1 MPITLDSL
9 CALIEQQRSTS
20 STPSLAQDNLIDANT
35 TSLPSITPTAP
46 ATSLPSALSSNTI
59 NTSTLSNSL
68 DSSQQSAVRNIC
80 SSQLSILTGAAG
92 TGKTFTLKAVLQELL
107 TKFDAS
113 SIFLCAFTGKA
124 VLNIIKSIKS
134 DPALAPFIPQCLT
147 LHKWLQFVPES
158 IEIPDP
164 SKPCG
169 YRLSRRFVPT
179 FNAANKRI
187 DTKVLIIDE
196 VSMVSNELMLQ
207 TLAALDLHSLH
218 KLILVGDINQ
228 LQPVIGKTSLAYF
241 GAHSGCSLN
250 YLTTVHRQADGNDI
264 VQAAHLFKSANLL
277 ALQQAIKAKEFKNV
291 KFIKAENY
299 LDLYRIIELINEKY
313 HLRFNEQEDCII
325 TPTNVGAT
333 GQEVLNQRLNKYLG
347 VTKQAVLCGVA
358 IKLLGVGD
366 NVMFT
371 KNNYEDGYINGTT
384 GRIIEMQL
392 NSDVVPGGTSAFGT
406 TQQQDTLRREAQLS
420 PDELDNLIEQS
431 AQQSASSGDSQ
442 NSADEEGFFS
452 KKASHTL
459 TIEFIDI
466 YGTLRQ
472 ISLSTIGEISNL
484 LLANAI
490 TCYKAQGSTY
500 KRCII
505 NLLDWKNGNS
515 INNEYAYTA
524 LTRASDFAWVIY
536 NKSGLTKLKNRQ
548 LPGSSDK
555 EKIENLISSNSDSET
570 AAYIEDFLNKWLSH
584 NNCNCNNRNLNNSKS
599 TRHNGRT
606 LR

>member
-1 MPITLDSL
+1 MPI
-9 CALIEQQRSTS
+9 
-20 STPSLAQDNLIDANT
+20 SLADLIASASLQSTLAQAPSPLKQANSIDATQTMPSPATSPATNLIDTDAQ
-35 TSLPSITPTAP
+35 
-46 ATSLPSALSSNTI
+46 ATSEFNCLNNA
-59 NTSTLSNSL
+59 L

-228 LQPVIGKTSLAYF
+228 LQPVIGKTSIAYF

-358 IKLLGVGD
+358 IKLFGVGD

-392 NSDVVPGGTSAFGT
+392 NSDALLPTTASQSA
-406 TQQQDTLRREAQLS
+406 TQSAPTASTELS
-420 PDELDNLIEQS
+420 PAELDDLINQS
-431 AQQSASSGDSQ
+431 AQQTVQPDGSQ
-442 NSADEEGFFS
+442 NESDEEGFFS

-472 ISLSTIGEISNL
+472 INLSTIGEISNL
-484 LLANAI
+484 LLANTI

-536 NKSGLTKLKNRQ
+536 NKSGLAKLKNRQ

-570 AAYIEDFLNKWLSH
+570 AAYIEDFLNKWLRGAPA
-584 NNCNCNNRNLNNSKS
+584 C
-599 TRHNGRT
+599 
-606 LR
+606 

>member
-1 MPITLDSL
+1 MPI
-9 CALIEQQRSTS
+9 
-20 STPSLAQDNLIDANT
+20 SLANLMALAQAPSPLKQANLIDTDAPS
-35 TSLPSITPTAP
+35 SLG
-46 ATSLPSALSSNTI
+46 
-59 NTSTLSNSL
+59 TLGTSL

-92 TGKTFTLKAVLQELL
+92 TGKTFTLKAVLQQLL
-107 TKFDAS
+107 LNFDAS

-313 HLRFNEQEDCII
+313 HLGFNEQEDCII

-358 IKLLGVGD
+358 IKLFGVGD

-392 NSDVVPGGTSAFGT
+392 NEDVVPDGTKNAAQQSAPQST
-406 TQQQDTLRREAQLS
+406 NELN
-420 PDELDNLIEQS
+420 PDELDNLIEQL

-472 ISLSTIGEISNL
+472 INLSTIGEISNL

-536 NKSGLTKLKNRQ
+536 NKSGLAKLKNRQ

-570 AAYIEDFLNKWLSH
+570 AAYIEDFLNRWLQRAPACQLYSNVTA
-584 NNCNCNNRNLNNSKS
+584 NNISN
-599 TRHNGRT
+599 TT
-606 LR
+606 I

>member
-1 MPITLDSL
+1 MPISMNELMKQLTK
-9 CALIEQQRSTS
+9 ATNQPAQAGQVTTEPTATS
-20 STPSLAQDNLIDANT
+20 STSLSSA
-35 TSLPSITPTAP
+35 TPTSQPTSQSEAP
-46 ATSLPSALSSNTI
+46 ATSLSSLPSVSLST
-59 NTSTLSNSL
+59 TTSL
-68 DSSQQSAVRNIC
+68 DSSQQIAVCNIC

-277 ALQQAIKAKEFKNV
+277 DLQKAIKAKEFKNV
-291 KFIKAENY
+291 KFVEAENY

-333 GQEVLNQRLNKYLG
+333 GQEVLNQRLNKYLN

-392 NSDVVPGGTSAFGT
+392 NSDVVAPDGINATTFQSAQPAPQGE
-406 TQQQDTLRREAQLS
+406 LN

-431 AQQSASSGDSQ
+431 AQQTIQPDDSQ
-442 NSADEEGFFS
+442 SEADEGFFS

-472 ISLSTIGEISNL
+472 INLSSIGEISNL

-536 NKSGLTKLKNRQ
+536 NKSGLAKLKNRQ
-548 LPGSSDK
+548 LAGSSDK

-570 AAYIEDFLNKWLSH
+570 AAYIEDFLSKWLSG
-584 NNCNCNNRNLNNSKS
+584 
-599 TRHNGRT
+599 TPAA
-606 LR
+606 

>member
-9 CALIEQQRSTS
+9 CALIEQQRSMS

-35 TSLPSITPTAP
+35 TPTAP

-92 TGKTFTLKAVLQELL
+92 TGKTFTLKAVLQKLL
-107 TKFDAS
+107 LNFDAS

-147 LHKWLQFVPES
+147 LHKWLQFVPELM
-158 IEIPDP
+158 EIPDP

-358 IKLLGVGD
+358 IKLFGVGD

-392 NSDVVPGGTSAFGT
+392 NEDVVVPSGTNTATFQSAQPAPQG
-406 TQQQDTLRREAQLS
+406 ELS
-420 PDELDNLIEQS
+420 DAELDNLIDQS
-431 AQQSASSGDSQ
+431 AQQTVQPDDSQ
-442 NSADEEGFFS
+442 SESDEGFFS

-472 ISLSTIGEISNL
+472 ISLSSIGEISNL

-536 NKSGLTKLKNRQ
+536 NKSGLAKLKNRQ
-548 LPGSSDK
+548 LAGSSDK

-570 AAYIEDFLNKWLSH
+570 AAYIEDFLNKWLRGAPACQLYSNVTA
-584 NNCNCNNRNLNNSKS
+584 NNISN
-599 TRHNGRT
+599 TT
-606 LR
+606 T

>member
-1 MPITLDSL
+1 MPI
-9 CALIEQQRSTS
+9 
-20 STPSLAQDNLIDANT
+20 SLADLIASASLQSALAQASSSSNLIDTDAPS
-35 TSLPSITPTAP
+35 SL
-46 ATSLPSALSSNTI
+46 
-59 NTSTLSNSL
+59 SL

-92 TGKTFTLKAVLQELL
+92 SGKTFTLKAVLQQLL
-107 TKFDAS
+107 LNFDAS

-207 TLAALDLHSLH
+207 TLAALDLYSLH

-358 IKLLGVGD
+358 IKLFGVGD

-392 NSDVVPGGTSAFGT
+392 NEDVVPGGTKNAAQQSAPQST
-406 TQQQDTLRREAQLS
+406 NELN

-431 AQQSASSGDSQ
+431 AQQSAQQSDGQSPSD
-442 NSADEEGFFS
+442 DDEGFFS

-536 NKSGLTKLKNRQ
+536 NKSGLAKLKNRQ

-570 AAYIEDFLNKWLSH
+570 ATYIEDFLNKWLRGAPA
-584 NNCNCNNRNLNNSKS
+584 CQQI
-599 TRHNGRT
+599 
-606 LR
+606 

>member
-1 MPITLDSL
+1 MPI
-9 CALIEQQRSTS
+9 
-20 STPSLAQDNLIDANT
+20 SLADLIALAQAPSPLKQANSIDATQTMPSPTTSPATNLIDTDAQ
-35 TSLPSITPTAP
+35 
-46 ATSLPSALSSNTI
+46 ATSEFNCLNNAL
-59 NTSTLSNSL
+59 
-68 DSSQQSAVRNIC
+68 DASQQSAVRNIC

-92 TGKTFTLKAVLQELL
+92 TGKTFTLKAVLQQLL

-277 ALQQAIKAKEFKNV
+277 ALQKAIKAKEFKNV
-291 KFIKAENY
+291 KFIEAENY
-299 LDLYRIIELINEKY
+299 LDLYRVIELINEKY

-333 GQEVLNQRLNKYLG
+333 GQEILNQRLNKYLG

-358 IKLLGVGD
+358 IKLFGVGD

-392 NSDVVPGGTSAFGT
+392 NEDVVAPAGAAGTETST
-406 TQQQDTLRREAQLS
+406 RSEAQPSELS

-472 ISLSTIGEISNL
+472 IELSTIGEISNL

-536 NKSGLTKLKNRQ
+536 NKSGLAKLKNRQ

-570 AAYIEDFLNKWLSH
+570 AAYIEDFLNKWL
-584 NNCNCNNRNLNNSKS
+584 R
-599 TRHNGRT
+599 GAPA
-606 LR
+606 

>member
-20 STPSLAQDNLIDANT
+20 STPSLPSAT
-35 TSLPSITPTAP
+35 SITSITSITPTAPTAP

-92 TGKTFTLKAVLQELL
+92 TGKTFTLKAVLQQLL
-107 TKFDAS
+107 LNFDAS

-313 HLRFNEQEDCII
+313 HPRFNEQEDCII
-325 TPTNVGAT
+325 TPTNIGAT

-431 AQQSASSGDSQ
+431 AQQSASSRDSQ

-599 TRHNGRT
+599 TNNFIP
-606 LR
+606 

>member
-1 MPITLDSL
+1 MTITLDSL

-92 TGKTFTLKAVLQELL
+92 TGKTFTLKAVLQQLL
-107 TKFDAS
+107 LNFDAS

-147 LHKWLQFVPES
+147 LHKWLQFVPELM
-158 IEIPDP
+158 EIPDP

-358 IKLLGVGD
+358 IKLFGVGD

-392 NSDVVPGGTSAFGT
+392 NEDVVPLGTKNAAQQSAPQST
-406 TQQQDTLRREAQLS
+406 NELS

-431 AQQSASSGDSQ
+431 AQQSAQQSDGLCPSD
-442 NSADEEGFFS
+442 DEGFFS

-472 ISLSTIGEISNL
+472 INLSTIGEISNL

-536 NKSGLTKLKNRQ
+536 NKSGLAKLKNRQ

-570 AAYIEDFLNKWLSH
+570 ATYIEDFLNKWLRGAPACQLYSNVTA
-584 NNCNCNNRNLNNSKS
+584 NNISN
-599 TRHNGRT
+599 TT
-606 LR
+606 T

>member
-1 MPITLDSL
+1 MP
-9 CALIEQQRSTS
+9 
-20 STPSLAQDNLIDANT
+20 
-35 TSLPSITPTAP
+35 TSLNDLLRLASQASFSSATNQPSQANQAASQPSNIAELTQ
-46 ATSLPSALSSNTI
+46 LPSPCSAI
-59 NTSTLSNSL
+59 GL
-68 DSSQQSAVRNIC
+68 DSSQQIAVRNIC

-358 IKLLGVGD
+358 IKLFGVGD

-392 NSDVVPGGTSAFGT
+392 NENVVPGGTKNAAQQSAPQST
-406 TQQQDTLRREAQLS
+406 NELS

-431 AQQSASSGDSQ
+431 AQQSDGQSPSD
-442 NSADEEGFFS
+442 DEGFFS

-466 YGTLRQ
+466 YGILRQ
-472 ISLSTIGEISNL
+472 INLSTIGEISNL

-536 NKSGLTKLKNRQ
+536 NKSGLAKLKNRQ

-570 AAYIEDFLNKWLSH
+570 AAYIEDFLNKWLAPACQLYS
-584 NNCNCNNRNLNNSKS
+584 NVTANSIGN
-599 TRHNGRT
+599 TT
-606 LR
+606 T

>member
-9 CALIEQQRSTS
+9 CALIASAA
-20 STPSLAQDNLIDANT
+20 PSA
-35 TSLPSITPTAP
+35 PSAAPASQITP
-46 ATSLPSALSSNTI
+46 ATSLPSSST
-59 NTSTLSNSL
+59 L

-92 TGKTFTLKAVLQELL
+92 TGKTFTLRAVLQELL

-406 TQQQDTLRREAQLS
+406 TQQQAQQQAQLS

-472 ISLSTIGEISNL
+472 ISLSTIGEINNL

-555 EKIENLISSNSDSET
+555 EKIKNLISSNSDSET
-570 AAYIEDFLNKWLSH
+570 AAYIEDFLKKWLSH
-584 NNCNCNNRNLNNSKS
+584 NNCNNRNLNN
-599 TRHNGRT
+599 NFMP
-606 LR
+606 

>member
-1 MPITLDSL
+1 MPI
-9 CALIEQQRSTS
+9 
-20 STPSLAQDNLIDANT
+20 SLADLIASA
-35 TSLPSITPTAP
+35 SLQ
-46 ATSLPSALSSNTI
+46 SALNSSLG
-59 NTSTLSNSL
+59 TLGTSL

-241 GAHSGCSLN
+241 GAHSGSSLN

-347 VTKQAVLCGVA
+347 VIKQAVLCGVA
-358 IKLLGVGD
+358 IKLFGVGD

-392 NSDVVPGGTSAFGT
+392 NEDAVPGT
-406 TQQQDTLRREAQLS
+406 TKQQDTLRSEAQLS

-431 AQQSASSGDSQ
+431 AQQSAQQSDGQSPSD
-442 NSADEEGFFS
+442 DEEGFFS

-536 NKSGLTKLKNRQ
+536 NKSGLAKLKNRQ
-548 LPGSSDK
+548 LPGSSDR

-570 AAYIEDFLNKWLSH
+570 AAYIEDFLNKWLAPESPES
-584 NNCNCNNRNLNNSKS
+584 L
-599 TRHNGRT
+599 T
-606 LR
+606 

>member
-35 TSLPSITPTAP
+35 
-46 ATSLPSALSSNTI
+46 TSLPSALSSNTI

-599 TRHNGRT
+599 TNNFMP
-606 LR
+606 

>member
-35 TSLPSITPTAP
+35 TPTAP

-59 NTSTLSNSL
+59 NTSTLGTSL

-92 TGKTFTLKAVLQELL
+92 TGKTFTLKAVLQQLL
-107 TKFDAS
+107 LNFDAS

-358 IKLLGVGD
+358 IKLFGVGD

-392 NSDVVPGGTSAFGT
+392 NEDVVPGGAKNAA
-406 TQQQDTLRREAQLS
+406 QQSDPQSTNELS

-431 AQQSASSGDSQ
+431 AQQSAQQSDGQSPSD
-442 NSADEEGFFS
+442 DEEGFFS

-472 ISLSTIGEISNL
+472 INLSTIGEISNL

-584 NNCNCNNRNLNNSKS
+584 NRNLNNSKS
-599 TRHNGRT
+599 TNNFMP
-606 LR
+606 

>member
-1 MPITLDSL
+1 MPISMNE
-9 CALIEQQRSTS
+9 LIKQLNKVTS
-20 STPSLAQDNLIDANT
+20 Q
-35 TSLPSITPTAP
+35 TA
-46 ATSLPSALSSNTI
+46 ATSLPSLPPATQLPSPCSA
-59 NTSTLSNSL
+59 SQL
-68 DSSQQSAVRNIC
+68 DPSQQIAVRNIC

-134 DPALAPFIPQCLT
+134 DSALAPFIPQCLT

-241 GAHSGCSLN
+241 GAHPGCSLN

-264 VQAAHLFKSANLL
+264 VQAAHLFKSANLI

-299 LDLYRIIELINEKY
+299 LDLYRVIELINEKY

-358 IKLLGVGD
+358 IKLFGVGD

-371 KNNYEDGYINGTT
+371 KNNYEDGYINGTV

-392 NSDVVPGGTSAFGT
+392 NSDVVAGATNAASTETST
-406 TQQQDTLRREAQLS
+406 TVAPCAQLS
-420 PDELDNLIEQS
+420 PDELDNLIDQS
-431 AQQSASSGDSQ
+431 AQQSAQQSDGKSPSD
-442 NSADEEGFFS
+442 DEGFFS

-472 ISLSTIGEISNL
+472 ISLSSIGEISNL

-536 NKSGLTKLKNRQ
+536 NKSGLAKLKNRQ

-570 AAYIEDFLNKWLSH
+570 AAYIEDFLSKWLHEASAY
-584 NNCNCNNRNLNNSKS
+584 NAI
-599 TRHNGRT
+599 
-606 LR
+606 

>member
-1 MPITLDSL
+1 MPISMNELIKQLNKVTPASQPAQAGQATPMPAATSL
-9 CALIEQQRSTS
+9 CSATQASQPASQ
-20 STPSLAQDNLIDANT
+20 PSNT
-35 TSLPSITPTAP
+35 EAPASSLPSLPP
-46 ATSLPSALSSNTI
+46 ATQLPSPCS
-59 NTSTLSNSL
+59 
-68 DSSQQSAVRNIC
+68 SSQLDTSQQTAVRNIC

-179 FNAANKRI
+179 FNSANKRI

-277 ALQQAIKAKEFKNV
+277 ALQQAIQAKQFKNV

-325 TPTNVGAT
+325 TPTNIGAT
-333 GQEVLNQRLNKYLG
+333 GQEVLNQRLNKYLN
-347 VTKQAVLCGVA
+347 VTKQAVLCGVT
-358 IKLLGVGD
+358 IKLFGVGD

-371 KNNYEDGYINGTT
+371 KNNYEDGYINGTV

-392 NSDVVPGGTSAFGT
+392 NSDVVAGATNAASTETST
-406 TQQQDTLRREAQLS
+406 TAAPCAQLS
-420 PDELDNLIEQS
+420 PDELDNLIDQS
-431 AQQSASSGDSQ
+431 AQQSAQQSDGQSPSD
-442 NSADEEGFFS
+442 DEGFFS

-536 NKSGLTKLKNRQ
+536 NKSGLAKLKNRQ
-548 LPGSSDK
+548 LAGSSDK

-570 AAYIEDFLNKWLSH
+570 AAYIEDFLSKWLSG
-584 NNCNCNNRNLNNSKS
+584 
-599 TRHNGRT
+599 TPAA
-606 LR
+606 

>member
-1 MPITLDSL
+1 MPISMNELMKQLNKVTPANQPAQAGQATTAASL
-9 CALIEQQRSTS
+9 S
-20 STPSLAQDNLIDANT
+20 SATQ
-35 TSLPSITPTAP
+35 LPSPC
-46 ATSLPSALSSNTI
+46 SASQ
-59 NTSTLSNSL
+59 L
-68 DSSQQSAVRNIC
+68 DTSQQTAVRNIC

-277 ALQQAIKAKEFKNV
+277 ALQQAIQAKQFKNV

-313 HLRFNEQEDCII
+313 HLCFNEQEDCII
-325 TPTNVGAT
+325 TPTNIGAT
-333 GQEVLNQRLNKYLG
+333 GQEVLNQRLNKYLN

-358 IKLLGVGD
+358 IKLFGVGD

-371 KNNYEDGYINGTT
+371 KNNYEDGYINGTV

-392 NSDVVPGGTSAFGT
+392 NSDVVAGGTNTATFQSAQPAPQG
-406 TQQQDTLRREAQLS
+406 ELS
-420 PDELDNLIEQS
+420 DAELDDLIDQS
-431 AQQSASSGDSQ
+431 AQQTVQPDDSQ
-442 NSADEEGFFS
+442 SEADEGFFS

-536 NKSGLTKLKNRQ
+536 NKSGLAKLKNRQ

-570 AAYIEDFLNKWLSH
+570 AAYIEDFLSKWLHEANAS
-584 NNCNCNNRNLNNSKS
+584 
-599 TRHNGRT
+599 GAI
-606 LR
+606 

>member
-1 MPITLDSL
+1 MPI
-9 CALIEQQRSTS
+9 
-20 STPSLAQDNLIDANT
+20 SLADLIASAQAPSPLKQANSIDATQTMPSPTTSPATNLIDTDAQ
-35 TSLPSITPTAP
+35 
-46 ATSLPSALSSNTI
+46 ATSEFNCLNNAL
-59 NTSTLSNSL
+59 
-68 DSSQQSAVRNIC
+68 DASQQSAVRNIC

-228 LQPVIGKTSLAYF
+228 LQPVIGKTSIAYF

-291 KFIKAENY
+291 KFIEAENY
-299 LDLYRIIELINEKY
+299 LDLYRVIELINEKY

-333 GQEVLNQRLNKYLG
+333 GQEILNQRLNKYLG

-358 IKLLGVGD
+358 IKLFGVGD

-392 NSDVVPGGTSAFGT
+392 NEDVVAPAGAAGTETST
-406 TQQQDTLRREAQLS
+406 RSEAQPSELS

-536 NKSGLTKLKNRQ
+536 NKSGLAKLKNRQ

-570 AAYIEDFLNKWLSH
+570 AAYIEDFLNKWL
-584 NNCNCNNRNLNNSKS
+584 R
-599 TRHNGRT
+599 GAPA
-606 LR
+606 

>member
-35 TSLPSITPTAP
+35 TPTAP

-68 DSSQQSAVRNIC
+68 DSSQQLAVRNIC

-92 TGKTFTLKAVLQELL
+92 TGKTFTLKAVLQQLL
-107 TKFDAS
+107 LNFDAS

-164 SKPCG
+164 SKPCR

-277 ALQQAIKAKEFKNV
+277 TLQQAIKAKEFKNV

-358 IKLLGVGD
+358 IKLFGVGD

-392 NSDVVPGGTSAFGT
+392 NEDVVVPDGTNTATFQSAQPAPQG
-406 TQQQDTLRREAQLS
+406 ELS
-420 PDELDNLIEQS
+420 DAELDNLIDQS
-431 AQQSASSGDSQ
+431 AQQTVQPDDSQ
-442 NSADEEGFFS
+442 SESDEGFFS

-472 ISLSTIGEISNL
+472 ISLSSIGEISNL

-536 NKSGLTKLKNRQ
+536 NKSGLAKLKNRQ
-548 LPGSSDK
+548 LAGSSDK

-570 AAYIEDFLNKWLSH
+570 AAYIEDFLNKWLRGAPACQLYSNVTA
-584 NNCNCNNRNLNNSKS
+584 NNISN
-599 TRHNGRT
+599 TT
-606 LR
+606 T

>member
-1 MPITLDSL
+1 MTISLNDLLHLASQAASLRSASQLD
-9 CALIEQQRSTS
+9 
-20 STPSLAQDNLIDANT
+20 P
-35 TSLPSITPTAP
+35 
-46 ATSLPSALSSNTI
+46 
-59 NTSTLSNSL
+59 
-68 DSSQQSAVRNIC
+68 SQQTAVRNIC

-134 DPALAPFIPQCLT
+134 DSALAPFIPQCLT

-207 TLAALDLHSLH
+207 TLAALDMHSLH

-277 ALQQAIKAKEFKNV
+277 ALQQAIQAKQFKNV

-325 TPTNVGAT
+325 TPTNIGAT
-333 GQEVLNQRLNKYLG
+333 GQEVLNQRLNKYLN

-358 IKLLGVGD
+358 IKLFGVGD

-371 KNNYEDGYINGTT
+371 KNNYEDGYINGTV

-392 NSDVVPGGTSAFGT
+392 NEDVVLPQAASPASQTSGQSA
-406 TQQQDTLRREAQLS
+406 TQAAPTPSTEFSDA
-420 PDELDNLIEQS
+420 ELDDLINQS
-431 AQQSASSGDSQ
+431 AQAAPQDDSQ
-442 NSADEEGFFS
+442 SSSDDGFFS

-472 ISLSTIGEISNL
+472 INLSSIGEISNL

-524 LTRASDFAWVIY
+524 ITRASDFAWVIY
-536 NKSGLTKLKNRQ
+536 NKSGLAKLKNRQ
-548 LPGSSDK
+548 LAGSSDK

-570 AAYIEDFLNKWLSH
+570 AAYIEDFLSKWLAPEAQP
-584 NNCNCNNRNLNNSKS
+584 
-599 TRHNGRT
+599 
-606 LR
+606 

>member
-1 MPITLDSL
+1 MPITLDAL
-9 CALIEQQRSTS
+9 CALVANQSSLNQSSPTPSTTS
-20 STPSLAQDNLIDANT
+20 ELNDLNSTQAASTP
-35 TSLPSITPTAP
+35 
-46 ATSLPSALSSNTI
+46 
-59 NTSTLSNSL
+59 NSL
-68 DSSQQSAVRNIC
+68 DSSQQIAVRNIC

-277 ALQQAIKAKEFKNV
+277 TLQQAIKAKEFKNV

-358 IKLLGVGD
+358 IKLFGVGD

-392 NSDVVPGGTSAFGT
+392 NEDVVVPDGTNTATFQSAQPAPQG
-406 TQQQDTLRREAQLS
+406 ELS
-420 PDELDNLIEQS
+420 DAELDNLIDQS
-431 AQQSASSGDSQ
+431 AQQTVQPDDSQ
-442 NSADEEGFFS
+442 SESDEEGFFS

-472 ISLSTIGEISNL
+472 ISLSAIGEISNL

-536 NKSGLTKLKNRQ
+536 NKSGLAKLKNRQ

-599 TRHNGRT
+599 TNNFMP
-606 LR
+606 

>member
-9 CALIEQQRSTS
+9 CAPSAT
-20 STPSLAQDNLIDANT
+20 SLAQDNLIDANT
-35 TSLPSITPTAP
+35 TPT
-46 ATSLPSALSSNTI
+46 PSAL

-68 DSSQQSAVRNIC
+68 DSSQQLAVRNIC

-241 GAHSGCSLN
+241 GAHYGCSLN

-358 IKLLGVGD
+358 IKLFGVGD

-392 NSDVVPGGTSAFGT
+392 NEDVVPGGATK
-406 TQQQDTLRREAQLS
+406 QQDTLRSEAQLS

-431 AQQSASSGDSQ
+431 AQQNASSGDSQ
-442 NSADEEGFFS
+442 NSPSDDEGFFS

-472 ISLSTIGEISNL
+472 INLSTIGEISNL

-524 LTRASDFAWVIY
+524 LTRASDSAWVIY
-536 NKSGLTKLKNRQ
+536 NKSGLAKLKNRQ

-570 AAYIEDFLNKWLSH
+570 AAYIEDFLNKWL
-584 NNCNCNNRNLNNSKS
+584 RGAPAG
-599 TRHNGRT
+599 TQ
-606 LR
+606 

>member
-1 MPITLDSL
+1 MPI
-9 CALIEQQRSTS
+9 
-20 STPSLAQDNLIDANT
+20 SLADLMTLAQAPSPLKQTMPSA
-35 TSLPSITPTAP
+35 TSP
-46 ATSLPSALSSNTI
+46 ATNLSEFNCLNNAL
-59 NTSTLSNSL
+59 
-68 DSSQQSAVRNIC
+68 DASQQSAVRNIC

-358 IKLLGVGD
+358 IKLFGVGD

-392 NSDVVPGGTSAFGT
+392 NGDVVPGGAKNAAQQSAPQST
-406 TQQQDTLRREAQLS
+406 NELS

-536 NKSGLTKLKNRQ
+536 NKSGLAKLKNRQ

-570 AAYIEDFLNKWLSH
+570 ATYIEDFLNKWLVPEA
-584 NNCNCNNRNLNNSKS
+584 
-599 TRHNGRT
+599 
-606 LR
+606 

>member
-1 MPITLDSL
+1 MPI
-9 CALIEQQRSTS
+9 
-20 STPSLAQDNLIDANT
+20 SLADLIALAQAPSPATSPATNLIDT
-35 TSLPSITPTAP
+35 
-46 ATSLPSALSSNTI
+46 
-59 NTSTLSNSL
+59 SL

-92 TGKTFTLKAVLQELL
+92 TGKTFTLKAVLQQLL
-107 TKFDAS
+107 LNFDAS

-406 TQQQDTLRREAQLS
+406 TQQQDTLQREAQLS

-584 NNCNCNNRNLNNSKS
+584 NRNLNNSKS
-599 TRHNGRT
+599 TNNFM
-606 LR
+606 L

>member
-1 MPITLDSL
+1 MPI
-9 CALIEQQRSTS
+9 
-20 STPSLAQDNLIDANT
+20 SLADLIALAQAPSPATSPATNLIDTGAPS
-35 TSLPSITPTAP
+35 SLG
-46 ATSLPSALSSNTI
+46 
-59 NTSTLSNSL
+59 TLDTSL

-92 TGKTFTLKAVLQELL
+92 TGKTFTLKAVLQQLL
-107 TKFDAS
+107 LNFDAS

-158 IEIPDP
+158 IKILDP

-241 GAHSGCSLN
+241 GAYSGCSLN

-277 ALQQAIKAKEFKNV
+277 TLQQAIKAKEFKNV

-325 TPTNVGAT
+325 TPTNIGAT

-358 IKLLGVGD
+358 IKLFGVGD
-366 NVMFT
+366 NVMFA

-392 NSDVVPGGTSAFGT
+392 NEDVVPGGTSAFGT
-406 TQQQDTLRREAQLS
+406 TQQQDTLRSEAQLS

-431 AQQSASSGDSQ
+431 AQQSSSSRDSQ

-505 NLLDWKNGNS
+505 NLLDWKNGNL

-536 NKSGLTKLKNRQ
+536 NKSGLAKLKNRQ

-570 AAYIEDFLNKWLSH
+570 ATYIEDFLNKWLRGAPACQLYSNVTA
-584 NNCNCNNRNLNNSKS
+584 NNISN
-599 TRHNGRT
+599 TT
-606 LR
+606 T

>member
-9 CALIEQQRSTS
+9 CALIEQQSSKS

-35 TSLPSITPTAP
+35 TPTAP
-46 ATSLPSALSSNTI
+46 ATSLPSALSSNTLG
-59 NTSTLSNSL
+59 TSL

-92 TGKTFTLKAVLQELL
+92 TGKTFTLKAVLQQLL
-107 TKFDAS
+107 LNFDAS

-358 IKLLGVGD
+358 IKLFGVGD

-392 NSDVVPGGTSAFGT
+392 NEDVVPGGAKNAA
-406 TQQQDTLRREAQLS
+406 QQSDPQSTNELS
-420 PDELDNLIEQS
+420 PDELNNLIEQS
-431 AQQSASSGDSQ
+431 AQQSAQQSDGQSPSD
-442 NSADEEGFFS
+442 DEEGFFS

-472 ISLSTIGEISNL
+472 INLSTIGEISNL

-536 NKSGLTKLKNRQ
+536 NKSGLAKLKNRQ

-570 AAYIEDFLNKWLSH
+570 ATYIEDFLNRWLSH
-584 NNCNCNNRNLNNSKS
+584 NNCNCNSKS
-599 TRHNGRT
+599 TNNFMP
-606 LR
+606 

>member
-1 MPITLDSL
+1 MPI
-9 CALIEQQRSTS
+9 
-20 STPSLAQDNLIDANT
+20 SLADLIASA
-35 TSLPSITPTAP
+35 SLQSALNS
-46 ATSLPSALSSNTI
+46 ATSPAALSSNLI
-59 NTSTLSNSL
+59 DPNTPSSLGTLGTSL

-179 FNAANKRI
+179 FNAANKQI

-347 VTKQAVLCGVA
+347 VIKQAVLCGVA
-358 IKLLGVGD
+358 IKLFGVGD

-392 NSDVVPGGTSAFGT
+392 NEDAVPGGTGAFGT
-406 TQQQDTLRREAQLS
+406 TKQQDTLRSEAQLS

-431 AQQSASSGDSQ
+431 AQQSAQQSDGQSPSD
-442 NSADEEGFFS
+442 DEEGFFS

-536 NKSGLTKLKNRQ
+536 NKSGLAKLKNRQ
-548 LPGSSDK
+548 LPGSSDM

-570 AAYIEDFLNKWLSH
+570 AAYIEDFLNKWLAPESQS
-584 NNCNCNNRNLNNSKS
+584 L
-599 TRHNGRT
+599 T
-606 LR
+606 

>member
-9 CALIEQQRSTS
+9 CA
-20 STPSLAQDNLIDANT
+20 PS
-35 TSLPSITPTAP
+35 
-46 ATSLPSALSSNTI
+46 ATSLALSSNTI

-107 TKFDAS
+107 TNFDAS

-358 IKLLGVGD
+358 IKLFGVGD

-392 NSDVVPGGTSAFGT
+392 NEDVVPGGASAFGT
-406 TQQQDTLRREAQLS
+406 TKQLS

-431 AQQSASSGDSQ
+431 AQQNASQAGSQ
-442 NSADEEGFFS
+442 SESDEEGFFS

-505 NLLDWKNGNS
+505 NLLDWKNGSS

-536 NKSGLTKLKNRQ
+536 NKSGLAKLKNRQ

-570 AAYIEDFLNKWLSH
+570 AAYIEDFLNKWL
-584 NNCNCNNRNLNNSKS
+584 RGAPAG
-599 TRHNGRT
+599 TQ
-606 LR
+606 

>member
-20 STPSLAQDNLIDANT
+20 STPSL
-35 TSLPSITPTAP
+35 PSASQITP

-277 ALQQAIKAKEFKNV
+277 TLQQAIKAKEFKNV

-406 TQQQDTLRREAQLS
+406 TQQQDTLRSEAQLS

-599 TRHNGRT
+599 TNNFMP
-606 LR
+606 

>member
-1 MPITLDSL
+1 MPISMSELIKQLNKVTPSASQPACAGQEPTATSSASQSATALLPASASQTSNTEAPAASL
-9 CALIEQQRSTS
+9 CSATQ
-20 STPSLAQDNLIDANT
+20 
-35 TSLPSITPTAP
+35 LPSPCS
-46 ATSLPSALSSNTI
+46 ATSAI
-59 NTSTLSNSL
+59 GL
-68 DSSQQSAVRNIC
+68 DPSQQTAVQNIC

-207 TLAALDLHSLH
+207 TLAALDMHSLH

-277 ALQQAIKAKEFKNV
+277 ALQQAIQAKQFKNV

-325 TPTNVGAT
+325 TPTNIGAT
-333 GQEVLNQRLNKYLG
+333 GQEVLNQRLNKYLN

-358 IKLLGVGD
+358 IKLFGVGD

-371 KNNYEDGYINGTT
+371 KNNYEDGYINGTV

-392 NSDVVPGGTSAFGT
+392 NEDVVATTASPASQTAAQSSSTS
-406 TQQQDTLRREAQLS
+406 ELS
-420 PDELDNLIEQS
+420 DAELDDLINQS
-431 AQQSASSGDSQ
+431 AQQSVQQDDSQ
-442 NSADEEGFFS
+442 SSSDDGFFS

-472 ISLSTIGEISNL
+472 ISLSSIGDISNL

-536 NKSGLTKLKNRQ
+536 NKSGLAKLKNRQ
-548 LPGSSDK
+548 LAGSSDK

-570 AAYIEDFLNKWLSH
+570 AAYIEDFLSKWLAPEAQP
-584 NNCNCNNRNLNNSKS
+584 
-599 TRHNGRT
+599 
-606 LR
+606 

>member
-1 MPITLDSL
+1 MPISL
-9 CALIEQQRSTS
+9 NDLLHLASQASLSSASQCSAT
-20 STPSLAQDNLIDANT
+20 STPLPANQAANQ
-35 TSLPSITPTAP
+35 PNNTAEM
-46 ATSLPSALSSNTI
+46 TQLSSPCSAI
-59 NTSTLSNSL
+59 GL
-68 DSSQQSAVRNIC
+68 DPSQQAAVRNIC

-264 VQAAHLFKSANLL
+264 VQAAHLFKSANLI
-277 ALQQAIKAKEFKNV
+277 ALQQAIQAKQFKNV

-325 TPTNVGAT
+325 TPTNIGAT
-333 GQEVLNQRLNKYLG
+333 GQEVLNQRLNKYLN

-358 IKLLGVGD
+358 IKLFGVGD

-371 KNNYEDGYINGTT
+371 KNNYEDGYINGTV

-392 NSDVVPGGTSAFGT
+392 NEDVVPDGTNTATFQSAQPAPQG
-406 TQQQDTLRREAQLS
+406 ELS
-420 PDELDNLIEQS
+420 DAELDDLINQS
-431 AQQSASSGDSQ
+431 AQQTVQADDSQ
-442 NSADEEGFFS
+442 SESEGFFS

-472 ISLSTIGEISNL
+472 ISLSSIGDISNL

-524 LTRASDFAWVIY
+524 LTRASEFAWVIY
-536 NKSGLTKLKNRQ
+536 NKSGLAKLKNRQ
-548 LPGSSDK
+548 LSGSSDK
-555 EKIENLISSNSDSET
+555 EKIENLISSNSDDET
-570 AAYIEDFLNKWLSH
+570 AAYIEDFLSKWLAPEVQQ
-584 NNCNCNNRNLNNSKS
+584 LQP
-599 TRHNGRT
+599 
-606 LR
+606 

>member
-1 MPITLDSL
+1 MTITLDAL
-9 CALIEQQRSTS
+9 CALVANQSSLSQPSPVTS
-20 STPSLAQDNLIDANT
+20 
-35 TSLPSITPTAP
+35 
-46 ATSLPSALSSNTI
+46 ATSELNDLNSTQA
-59 NTSTLSNSL
+59 TSTLKGL
-68 DSSQQSAVRNIC
+68 DSSQQIAVRNIC

-134 DPALAPFIPQCLT
+134 DPALAPFILQCLT
-147 LHKWLQFVPES
+147 LHKWLRFVPES

-277 ALQQAIKAKEFKNV
+277 DLQQAIKAKQFKNV

-325 TPTNVGAT
+325 TPTNIGAT
-333 GQEVLNQRLNKYLG
+333 GQEVLNQRLNKYLN

-358 IKLLGVGD
+358 IKLFGVGD

-392 NSDVVPGGTSAFGT
+392 NEDVVPGGAGASPMN
-406 TQQQDTLRREAQLS
+406 QDTLQSATQAAPQGELS
-420 PDELDNLIEQS
+420 PDELDNLIDQS
-431 AQQSASSGDSQ
+431 AKQTVQPDDSQ
-442 NSADEEGFFS
+442 SESDEGFFS

-472 ISLSTIGEISNL
+472 INLSSIGEISNL

-524 LTRASDFAWVIY
+524 LTRASEFAWVIY
-536 NKSGLTKLKNRQ
+536 NKSGLAKLKNRQ
-548 LPGSSDK
+548 LAGSSDK

-570 AAYIEDFLNKWLSH
+570 ATYIEDFLSKWLHEASAS
-584 NNCNCNNRNLNNSKS
+584 NAI
-599 TRHNGRT
+599 
-606 LR
+606 

>member
-9 CALIEQQRSTS
+9 CALIEQQRSPATS
-20 STPSLAQDNLIDANT
+20 LPSLAQDNLIDA
-35 TSLPSITPTAP
+35 P
-46 ATSLPSALSSNTI
+46 ATSLPSALS
-59 NTSTLSNSL
+59 SNSL

-187 DTKVLIIDE
+187 NTKVLIIDE

-406 TQQQDTLRREAQLS
+406 TQQREAQLS

-584 NNCNCNNRNLNNSKS
+584 NRNLNN
-599 TRHNGRT
+599 NFMP
-606 LR
+606 

>member
-1 MPITLDSL
+1 MPISL
-9 CALIEQQRSTS
+9 ADLIALAQ
-20 STPSLAQDNLIDANT
+20 TPSPLKQANSSATSPATNLIDTDAQ
-35 TSLPSITPTAP
+35 
-46 ATSLPSALSSNTI
+46 ATSEFNCLNNAL
-59 NTSTLSNSL
+59 
-68 DSSQQSAVRNIC
+68 DASQQSAVRNIC

-358 IKLLGVGD
+358 IKLFGVGD

-392 NSDVVPGGTSAFGT
+392 NEDVLPGGTSSFGT
-406 TQQQDTLRREAQLS
+406 TQQQDTLRSEAQLS
-420 PDELDNLIEQS
+420 PDELDNLIDQS
-431 AQQSASSGDSQ
+431 AQAAVQADSKSSP
-442 NSADEEGFFS
+442 DEEGFFS

-536 NKSGLTKLKNRQ
+536 NKSGLAKLKNRQ

-570 AAYIEDFLNKWLSH
+570 AAYIEDFLNRWLRGTPA
-584 NNCNCNNRNLNNSKS
+584 C
-599 TRHNGRT
+599 
-606 LR
+606 

>member
-20 STPSLAQDNLIDANT
+20 SATSLAQDNLIDANT
-35 TSLPSITPTAP
+35 TPTAP

-59 NTSTLSNSL
+59 NTSTLGTSL

-277 ALQQAIKAKEFKNV
+277 ALQQAIKAKQFKNV

-325 TPTNVGAT
+325 TPTNIGAT
-333 GQEVLNQRLNKYLG
+333 GQEILNQRLNKYLNI
-347 VTKQAVLCGVA
+347 TKQAVLCGVT

-371 KNNYEDGYINGTT
+371 KNNYEDGYINGTV

-392 NSDVVPGGTSAFGT
+392 NQDALLPTTASQSAPT
-406 TQQQDTLRREAQLS
+406 ASTELS
-420 PDELDNLIEQS
+420 PAELNNLIEQS
-431 AQQSASSGDSQ
+431 AQQSVQPDDSQ
-442 NSADEEGFFS
+442 SSPDDESFFS

-459 TIEFIDI
+459 TIEFMDI

-472 ISLSTIGEISNL
+472 INLSSIGEISNL

-536 NKSGLTKLKNRQ
+536 NKSGLAKLKNRQ

-570 AAYIEDFLNKWLSH
+570 ATYIEDFLNKWLAPEA
-584 NNCNCNNRNLNNSKS
+584 
-599 TRHNGRT
+599 
-606 LR
+606 

>member
-9 CALIEQQRSTS
+9 CALIEQQCRA
-20 STPSLAQDNLIDANT
+20 PSASQ
-35 TSLPSITPTAP
+35 
-46 ATSLPSALSSNTI
+46 ATSLPSMPSSNTI
-59 NTSTLSNSL
+59 SL
-68 DSSQQSAVRNIC
+68 DISQQSAVRNIC
-80 SSQLSILTGAAG
+80 LSQLSILTGAAG

-107 TKFDAS
+107 TNFDAS

-147 LHKWLQFVPES
+147 LHKWLQFVPELM
-158 IEIPDP
+158 EIPDP

-228 LQPVIGKTSLAYF
+228 LQPVIGKTSIAYF

-358 IKLLGVGD
+358 IKLFGVGD

-392 NSDVVPGGTSAFGT
+392 NEDVVPGGTKNAAQQSAPQST
-406 TQQQDTLRREAQLS
+406 NELS
-420 PDELDNLIEQS
+420 PDELNNLIEQS

-442 NSADEEGFFS
+442 NSPSDDEEGFFS

-536 NKSGLTKLKNRQ
+536 NKSGLAKLKNRQ

-555 EKIENLISSNSDSET
+555 EKIENLISSNSGSET
-570 AAYIEDFLNKWLSH
+570 AAYIEDFLNRWLAPEAQSEA
-584 NNCNCNNRNLNNSKS
+584 
-599 TRHNGRT
+599 
-606 LR
+606 

>member
-1 MPITLDSL
+1 MPISMNELIKQLNKVTSQPAPTSL
-9 CALIEQQRSTS
+9 CSATQASQPANQPSNTEAPAS
-20 STPSLAQDNLIDANT
+20 SPATQ
-35 TSLPSITPTAP
+35 LPSPC
-46 ATSLPSALSSNTI
+46 SASQ
-59 NTSTLSNSL
+59 L
-68 DSSQQSAVRNIC
+68 DPSQQTAVRNIC
-80 SSQLSILTGAAG
+80 ASQLSILTGAAG

-179 FNAANKRI
+179 FNSANKRI

-277 ALQQAIKAKEFKNV
+277 ALQQAIQAKQFKNV

-325 TPTNVGAT
+325 TPTNIGAT
-333 GQEVLNQRLNKYLG
+333 GQEVLNQRLNKYLN

-358 IKLLGVGD
+358 IKLFGVGD

-371 KNNYEDGYINGTT
+371 KNNYEDGYINGTV

-392 NSDVVPGGTSAFGT
+392 NSDVVAPATNAASTETST
-406 TQQQDTLRREAQLS
+406 TAAPCAQLS
-420 PDELDNLIEQS
+420 PDELDNLIDQS
-431 AQQSASSGDSQ
+431 AQQSAQQSDGQSPSD
-442 NSADEEGFFS
+442 DEGFFS
-452 KKASHTL
+452 KKASHML

-536 NKSGLTKLKNRQ
+536 NKSGLAKLKNRQ
-548 LPGSSDK
+548 LAGSSDK

-570 AAYIEDFLNKWLSH
+570 AAYIEDFLSKWLAPEAQP
-584 NNCNCNNRNLNNSKS
+584 
-599 TRHNGRT
+599 
-606 LR
+606 

>member
-35 TSLPSITPTAP
+35 TPTAP

-291 KFIKAENY
+291 KFVKAENY

-442 NSADEEGFFS
+442 NSTDEEGFFS

-599 TRHNGRT
+599 TNNFMP
-606 LR
+606 

>member
-1 MPITLDSL
+1 MNELIKQLNKVTPASQPAQAGQATPMPAATSL
-9 CALIEQQRSTS
+9 CSATQASQPASQ
-20 STPSLAQDNLIDANT
+20 PSNT
-35 TSLPSITPTAP
+35 EAPASSLPSLPP
-46 ATSLPSALSSNTI
+46 ATQLPSPCSASQ
-59 NTSTLSNSL
+59 L
-68 DSSQQSAVRNIC
+68 DTSQQTAVRNIC

-179 FNAANKRI
+179 FNSANKRI

-277 ALQQAIKAKEFKNV
+277 ALQQAIQAKQFKNV

-325 TPTNVGAT
+325 TPTNIGAT
-333 GQEVLNQRLNKYLG
+333 GQEVLNQRLNKYLN
-347 VTKQAVLCGVA
+347 VTKQAVLCGVT
-358 IKLLGVGD
+358 IKLFGVGD

-371 KNNYEDGYINGTT
+371 KNNYEDGYINGTV

-392 NSDVVPGGTSAFGT
+392 NSDVVAGATNAASTETST
-406 TQQQDTLRREAQLS
+406 TAAPCAQLS
-420 PDELDNLIEQS
+420 PDELDNLIDQS
-431 AQQSASSGDSQ
+431 AQQSAQQSDGQSPSD
-442 NSADEEGFFS
+442 DEGFFS

-536 NKSGLTKLKNRQ
+536 NKSGLAKLKNRQ
-548 LPGSSDK
+548 LAGSSDK

-570 AAYIEDFLNKWLSH
+570 AAYIEDFLSKWLAPEAQP
-584 NNCNCNNRNLNNSKS
+584 
-599 TRHNGRT
+599 
-606 LR
+606 

>member
-1 MPITLDSL
+1 MPITLDAL
-9 CALIEQQRSTS
+9 CALVANQSSFNQPSPVPSATSELNDLNSTQAT
-20 STPSLAQDNLIDANT
+20 STPNGLDA
-35 TSLPSITPTAP
+35 
-46 ATSLPSALSSNTI
+46 
-59 NTSTLSNSL
+59 
-68 DSSQQSAVRNIC
+68 SQQSAVRNIC

-277 ALQQAIKAKEFKNV
+277 ALQQAIKAKQFKNV

-325 TPTNVGAT
+325 TPTNIGAT
-333 GQEVLNQRLNKYLG
+333 GQEILNQRLNKYLNI
-347 VTKQAVLCGVA
+347 TKQAVLCGVT

-371 KNNYEDGYINGTT
+371 KNNYEDGYINGTV

-392 NSDVVPGGTSAFGT
+392 NQDALLPTTASQSFGQSASQSAPT
-406 TQQQDTLRREAQLS
+406 ASTELS
-420 PDELDNLIEQS
+420 PAELNNLIEQS
-431 AQQSASSGDSQ
+431 AQQSVQPDDSQ
-442 NSADEEGFFS
+442 SSPDDESFFS

-472 ISLSTIGEISNL
+472 INLSSIGEISNL

-536 NKSGLTKLKNRQ
+536 NKSGLAKLKNRQ

-570 AAYIEDFLNKWLSH
+570 ATYIEDFLNKWLAPEAQSEA
-584 NNCNCNNRNLNNSKS
+584 
-599 TRHNGRT
+599 
-606 LR
+606 

>member
-1 MPITLDSL
+1 MPI
-9 CALIEQQRSTS
+9 
-20 STPSLAQDNLIDANT
+20 SLADLIASASLQSALAQSPSPLKQANSIDATQTMPSATSLATNLIDTDAQ
-35 TSLPSITPTAP
+35 
-46 ATSLPSALSSNTI
+46 ATSEFNCLNNAL
-59 NTSTLSNSL
+59 
-68 DSSQQSAVRNIC
+68 DASQQSAVRNIC

-228 LQPVIGKTSLAYF
+228 LQPVIGKTSIAYF

-277 ALQQAIKAKEFKNV
+277 DLQKAIQAKEFKNV

-358 IKLLGVGD
+358 IKLFGVGD

-392 NSDVVPGGTSAFGT
+392 NEDVVAPPAQSATSTAT
-406 TQQQDTLRREAQLS
+406 ATQSVSASELS

-431 AQQSASSGDSQ
+431 AQQSTSSGDSQ

-524 LTRASDFAWVIY
+524 LTRASEFAWVIY

-570 AAYIEDFLNKWLSH
+570 ATYIEDFLNKWLSR
-584 NNCNCNNRNLNNSKS
+584 NNYNCNCNNRNLNNSKS
-599 TRHNGRT
+599 TNNFMP
-606 LR
+606 